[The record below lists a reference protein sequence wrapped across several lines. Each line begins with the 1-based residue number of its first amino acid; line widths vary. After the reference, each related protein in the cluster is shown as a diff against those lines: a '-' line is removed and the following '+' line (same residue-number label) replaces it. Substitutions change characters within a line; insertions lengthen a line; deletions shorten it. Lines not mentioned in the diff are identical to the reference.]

1 MLASIPGLEKAKMM
15 RPGYAIEYDCLVP
28 TQLEYSLAVPG
39 VEGLFSAG
47 QINGTSGYE
56 EAAGQGLLAGVNA
69 VRFLDNQPPVT
80 IDRSEAYLGVLLDDL
95 VGKGTDE
102 PYRLMTSRA
111 EYRLLLRQDNADLRL
126 VELGREIGLIDDRRY
141 AAFSRKSADR

>member
-1 MLASIPGLEKAKMM
+1 M
-15 RPGYAIEYDCLVP
+15 
-28 TQLEYSLAVPG
+28 
-39 VEGLFSAG
+39 
-47 QINGTSGYE
+47 
-56 EAAGQGLLAGVNA
+56 
-69 VRFLDNQPPVT
+69 
-80 IDRSEAYLGVLLDDL
+80 GVLLDDL

-141 AAFSRKSADR
+141 AAVSAGKSADR